1 MLVSLPQNGFNFV
14 VMSWVK
20 YAIEKSA
27 FGVCTAMGEAMG
39 ISTRRIRLYFI
50 YTSCLTLGS
59 PVLFYLIGAF
69 WLNMKRYHI
78 EGRTRVWDL

>member
-1 MLVSLPQNGFNFV
+1 
-14 VMSWVK
+14 MSWAK

-27 FGVCTAMGEAMG
+27 FGVCTFLGDKMG

-59 PVLFYLIGAF
+59 PVLFYLIAAF
-69 WLNMKRYHI
+69 WLNLKRYT
-78 EGRTRVWDL
+78 EEKRTSVWDL

>member
-1 MLVSLPQNGFNFV
+1 MSL
-14 VMSWVK
+14 VK

-27 FGVCTAMGEAMG
+27 FGVCNAMGEKLG

-69 WLNMKRYHI
+69 LLNMKRYQL
-78 EGRTRVWDL
+78 ESRTRVWDL